1 LLKLE
6 NEIYLYL
13 LLAVP
18 FLILLYLY
26 YRARR
31 KKALARFATET
42 AISRLAPNISTYKNS
57 FKFILLLVAFSL
69 LVLGLANPQ
78 IGTKMKKVKREGVE
92 IVLAVDVSN
101 SMLAEDIKPNR
112 LERAKFVIKSLID
125 KLKQDKLSIVLF
137 AGDSFLQLP
146 MTTDYGAA
154 KLMVS
159 AISTDMIEKQGTA
172 IGSAIELGMKSFSD
186 DPKVSKVMIIITDGE
201 NHEDDALSAAKEA
214 KDKGIT
220 LHTVGMGSIN
230 GGPIPLIVN
239 GTNRGYLTDNT
250 GQTVVTK
257 LNANMLQEL
266 AETGGGRFVQATDG
280 NIDLSQL
287 LGELSKMHKTQFE
300 AKIFTDFED
309 RFQYALLAAL
319 AVLILEALI
328 IERKNKT
335 LTLRRIVGEKN
346 D

>member
-1 LLKLE
+1 
-6 NEIYLYL
+6 
-13 LLAVP
+13 
-18 FLILLYLY
+18 
-26 YRARR
+26 
-31 KKALARFATET
+31 
-42 AISRLAPNISTYKNS
+42 
-57 FKFILLLVAFSL
+57 
-69 LVLGLANPQ
+69 VLGLANPQ